1 MMRSKSSSTIS
12 HREVIPMNLL
22 ECPDGIGAGASFVV
36 LRT

>member
-1 MMRSKSSSTIS
+1 MRSKSGSTIN

-22 ECPDGIGAGASFVV
+22 DCPDGIGAGASFLV